1 MTEQEAIVKIKD
13 QKRLCLQTGYIK
25 VQGITEAL
33 DIATKALEEVQQYR
47 ALGTVEELKEAK
59 EKQVAK
65 KPYVEESA
73 GFKLYHCPRCEMPIF
88 AGTEYCS
95 DCGQKLL
102 LK

>member
-1 MTEQEAIVKIKD
+1 MTEQEAIEIINNVNWED
-13 QKRLCLQTGYIK
+13 YDSCYCLMKPARDMAIK
-25 VQGITEAL
+25 V
-33 DIATKALEEVQQYR
+33 LEEVQQYR

-73 GFKLYHCPRCEMPIF
+73 GFKLYHCPGCAMPIF

-102 LK
+102 WKWGE